1 MARKALGKGIA
12 SLIKETPQEILSK
25 SLREHDDKGS
35 QAPVAPAAP
44 VEQTSPYMIAVSEI
58 RPNPQQPRKIFKSS
72 DLQELTASIKENGI
86 LQPLIVTKDKER
98 GFVLI
103 AGERRL
109 RAAKNAGL
117 EKVPAVIRKV
127 TDRESLIFAIL
138 ENVQRS
144 DLNCVEEALAYYQ
157 LMNDFNLTQEEVAKK
172 LGKERSTVANFLRLL
187 KLPKQ
192 VLELL
197 QKEFITFGHGKV
209 LASVE
214 KEIAGRLANKCVT
227 EKLSVRELEKLVKI
241 ESKPKKI
248 GAEPSSD
255 EQNERYDSL
264 RRKLEENTGF
274 HFKLKPKKNGAGE
287 FVIHFSNDAEFND
300 IFEYLVRR

>member
-25 SLREHDDKGS
+25 SLKEDVAPKV
-35 QAPVAPAAP
+35 QAPAVPT
-44 VEQTSPYMIAVSEI
+44 EETSPYMISVTEI
-58 RPNPQQPRKIFKSS
+58 TPNPNQPRRIFKSA
-72 DLQELTASIKENGI
+72 DLQELTASVKENGI
-86 LQPLIVTKDKER
+86 LQPLIVTKAEGK

-144 DLNCVEEALAYYQ
+144 DLNCIEEALAYYQ
-157 LMNDFNLTQEEVAKK
+157 LMDDFKLTQEEVAKK

-197 QKEFITFGHGKV
+197 QKEFLTFGHGKV
-209 LASVE
+209 LAGVD
-214 KEIAGRLANKCVT
+214 KDVALRMANKCVT
-227 EKLSVRELEKLVKI
+227 EKLSVRELEKLVKA
-241 ESKPKKI
+241 EGKPNKPTVEK
-248 GAEPSSD
+248 ARD
-255 EQNERYDSL
+255 ERYDSL
-264 RRKLEENTGF
+264 RQKLEQSTGF
-274 HFKLKPKKNGAGE
+274 HFKLKAKKNGAGE
-287 FVIHFSNDAEFND
+287 FVINFSNDAEFND

>member
-1 MARKALGKGIA
+1 MARKALGKGIG
-12 SLIKETPQEILSK
+12 SLIKETPQKEVVAKAVKNEQPK
-25 SLREHDDKGS
+25 SE
-35 QAPVAPAAP
+35 APAAP
-44 VEQTSPYMIAVSEI
+44 VEQTSPYMIAVTEI
-58 RPNPQQPRKIFKSS
+58 KPNPNQPRRIFKSS
-72 DLQELTASIKENGI
+72 DLQELSASIKENGI
-86 LQPLIVTKDKER
+86 LQPLIVTKDKDK

-209 LASVE
+209 LASVD
-214 KEIAGRLANKCVT
+214 KDIAGRLANKCVT
-227 EKLSVRELEKLVKI
+227 EKLSVRELEKLVKL
-241 ESKPKKI
+241 EGKPKKPTT
-248 GAEPSSD
+248 EPNKD
-255 EQNERYDSL
+255 ERFDSL
-264 RRKLEENTGF
+264 RRKLEESTGF

>member
-1 MARKALGKGIA
+1 MARQALGKGMA
-12 SLIKETPQEILSK
+12 SLIKSTPQEILKK
-25 SLREHDDKGS
+25 SLQEDVNTNQTTKTE
-35 QAPVAPAAP
+35 QKATP
-44 VEQTSPYMIAVSEI
+44 VEQTSPYMVAVTEI
-58 RPNPQQPRKIFKSS
+58 VANPNQPRKIFKSS

-86 LQPLIVTKDKER
+86 LQPLIVQKAKEK

-117 EKVPAVIRKV
+117 EKVPVVIRKA

-144 DLNCVEEALAYYQ
+144 DLNCIEEALAYYQ

-187 KLPKQ
+187 NLPKQ

-197 QKEFITFGHGKV
+197 QKELLSHGHGKV
-209 LASVE
+209 LASVKD
-214 KEIAGRLANKCVT
+214 KEISLRLANKCVA
-227 EKLSVRELEKLVKI
+227 EKLSVRELEKAIKDINKPTKPGV
-241 ESKPKKI
+241 EPKKMDDRI
-248 GAEPSSD
+248 DG
-255 EQNERYDSL
+255 L
-264 RRKLEENTGF
+264 RRKLEESTGF
-274 HFKLKPKKNGAGE
+274 HFKLKPKNNGGGE
-287 FVIHFSNDAEFND
+287 FVINYSNDAEFND

>member
-12 SLIKETPQEILSK
+12 SLIKETPQEVVSK
-25 SLREHDDKGS
+25 NVDAEKNLKKESAPSLPTE
-35 QAPVAPAAP
+35 
-44 VEQTSPYMIAVSEI
+44 ETSPYMISVKEI
-58 RPNPQQPRKIFKSS
+58 KPNPNQPRRIFKSS
-72 DLQELTASIKENGI
+72 DLQELTASVKENGI
-86 LQPLIVTKDKER
+86 LQPLIVTKAQDK

-109 RAAKNAGL
+109 RAAKNAGI

-144 DLNCVEEALAYYQ
+144 DLNCIEEALAYYQ
-157 LMNDFNLTQEEVAKK
+157 LMDDFKLTQEEVAKK

-197 QKEFITFGHGKV
+197 QKEFLTFGHGKV
-209 LASVE
+209 LAGVD
-214 KEIAGRLANKCVT
+214 KEVALRMANKCVAD
-227 EKLSVRELEKLVKI
+227 KLSVRELEKLIKT
-241 ESKPKKI
+241 EGKSKKPTVEK
-248 GAEPSSD
+248 ERD
-255 EQNERYDSL
+255 ERFDSL
-264 RRKLEENTGF
+264 RKKLEESTGF

-300 IFEYLVRR
+300 IFEYLVRV

>member
-25 SLREHDDKGS
+25 SLKEDVVAKS
-35 QAPVAPAAP
+35 ETQAVPT
-44 VEQTSPYMIAVSEI
+44 EETSPYMISVTEI
-58 RPNPQQPRKIFKSS
+58 KPNPNQPRRIFKSS
-72 DLQELTASIKENGI
+72 DLQELTASVKENGI
-86 LQPLIVTKDKER
+86 LQPLIVTKAEGK

-144 DLNCVEEALAYYQ
+144 DLNCIEEALAYYQ
-157 LMNDFNLTQEEVAKK
+157 LMDDFKLTQEEVAKK

-197 QKEFITFGHGKV
+197 QKEFLTFGHGKV
-209 LASVE
+209 LAGVE
-214 KEIAGRLANKCVT
+214 KEIALRLANKCVT
-227 EKLSVRELEKLVKI
+227 EKLSVRELEKLVKS
-241 ESKPKKI
+241 EGKAKKPTVEK
-248 GAEPSSD
+248 ARD
-255 EQNERYDSL
+255 ERYDSL
-264 RRKLEENTGF
+264 RQKLEESTGF

-287 FVIHFSNDAEFND
+287 FIINFSNDAEFND